1 MNISSIKNQ
10 INNNDKFLFMITTI
24 LTSVIF
30 FIYYGILTTALIF
43 FGIVVPLYN
52 ITSTINQL
60 IPTRSFDEKKAM
72 ELIKWNII
80 MINYYVLNFI
90 SNLLIYFNPIYI
102 QMFNLLIILVLYKFN
117 NYIITSYT
125 NDTTKQNLSNNI
137 ILTDIIMV
145 VNKYRSNLFL
155 DIINKYKH
163 LFNDLNLNIS
173 LIETIN
179 TIIGT
184 EEKEKEI
191 ENDDFESDSETI
203 NSETSKKNL

>member
-43 FGIVVPLYN
+43 FGIIVPLYN

-125 NDTTKQNLSNNI
+125 NDTTQQNLSNNI

-155 DIINKYKH
+155 DLINKYKH